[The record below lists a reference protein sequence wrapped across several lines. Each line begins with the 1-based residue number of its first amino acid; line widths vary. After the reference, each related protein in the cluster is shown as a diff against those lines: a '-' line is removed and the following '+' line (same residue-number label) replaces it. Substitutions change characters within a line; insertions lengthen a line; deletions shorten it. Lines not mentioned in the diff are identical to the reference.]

1 VSASAPSPTAELDA
15 LCRASLDSFHGRL
28 RLLFWA
34 LDPPCSDP
42 ADVAACPHGL
52 TTILSYSNG
61 FVLRVCHPCG
71 LVAVARAG
79 GAGTGGGGD
88 GG

>member
-1 VSASAPSPTAELDA
+1 MSATAELDA
-15 LCRASLDSFHGRL
+15 LCRASLETLHGRL

-52 TTILSYSNG
+52 VTILAYSNG
-61 FVLRVCHPCG
+61 FLLRVCHPCG

-79 GAGTGGGGD
+79 GAGETDKEGD

>member
-1 VSASAPSPTAELDA
+1 VP
-15 LCRASLDSFHGRL
+15 RHGRL

-52 TTILSYSNG
+52 MTILAYSNG
-61 FVLRVCHPCG
+61 YLLRVCPPCG
-71 LVAVARAG
+71 VVAVERAG
-79 GAGTGGGGD
+79 GERD
-88 GG
+88 GS